1 MHDLLALLAF
11 PFLAAIVFVGMH
23 TWLGLQVLRR
33 KVVFADLALAQLSA
47 LGGTVAVAAGHAPG
61 SLAGFGYALL
71 LTIIGAGFLTLTRQF
86 SRQVSQEAVI
96 GIVYVVATAV
106 TILVVDRSP
115 QGAEHVKRMLVGSI
129 LTVGPEDVLK
139 LAALYGAI
147 GLLHVVLRRPLLAAA
162 HDEAHASGRWT
173 AVWDFVF
180 YCTFGVVVTSSVAI
194 AGVLLVFSFLIIPA
208 VIGFLFS
215 ARMGPA
221 LAVGWGAGTV
231 ASLAGFGVSVAF
243 DLPTG
248 AAMVAA
254 FAAVLLAAAALRVLV
269 VGAPSARRKNRR
281 RAAAAAFALV
291 ALAVF
296 AQGLWLLAFPGSDQP
311 LIAAFESVSGLGPE
325 RFMTPTERTVFGE
338 AGRMEERNRAEVERL
353 RAVERNARWRGAA
366 LSEEDLRRVASFQQS
381 FNEMGR
387 GERFVQDHLRARAR
401 ERQRWWL
408 GLPALAASALALLF
422 LGRTFRRAAPE
433 PATAPS
439 SPMTAPASAA
449 RPPDAAPA

>member
-1 MHDLLALLAF
+1 MQDLVALLAF

-47 LGGTVAVAAGHAPG
+47 LGGTIAVAAGHAPG
-61 SLAGFGYALL
+61 GLAGFSYALL
-71 LTIIGAGFLTLTRQF
+71 LTILGAGLLTLTRRF
-86 SRQVSQEAVI
+86 SRQVGQEAVI
-96 GIVYVVATAV
+96 GIVYVVATALTV
-106 TILVVDRSP
+106 LVVDRSP

-162 HDEAHASGRWT
+162 HDETTPGGRT
-173 AVWDFVF
+173 AFWDFVF

-215 ARMGPA
+215 ARMGAA
-221 LAVGWGAGTV
+221 LAIGWAAGIV
-231 ASLAGFGVSVAF
+231 ASLAGFGVSVAL

-248 AAMVAA
+248 AAMVTA
-254 FAAVLLAAAALRVLV
+254 FAAVLLLAGALRVLF
-269 VGAPSARRKNRR
+269 VGHPAARRTNRL
-281 RAAAAAFALV
+281 RAALTAAASM

-296 AQGLWLLAFPGSDQP
+296 AQGAWLIVSPAGDHP
-311 LIAAFESVSGLGPE
+311 LLAAFEAVSGLGPE
-325 RFMTPTERTVFGE
+325 RFMTAAEQKVYRE
-338 AGRMEERNRAEVERL
+338 AGAVEQRNRGEVERL
-353 RAVERNARWRGAA
+353 RDMEREARWSGQG

-401 ERQRWWL
+401 ERERWWV
-408 GLPALAASALALLF
+408 GVPALALSGAALL
-422 LGRTFRRAAPE
+422 LLWRAAWRRGTRAE
-433 PATAPS
+433 VS
-439 SPMTAPASAA
+439 RA
-449 RPPDAAPA
+449 RPRDDLRDAATKSSIRFG

>member
-254 FAAVLLAAAALRVLV
+254 FAAVLLAAAALRILV
-269 VGAPSARRKNRR
+269 VGAPGARRTNRR

-325 RFMTPTERTVFGE
+325 R
-338 AGRMEERNRAEVERL
+338 
-353 RAVERNARWRGAA
+353 
-366 LSEEDLRRVASFQQS
+366 
-381 FNEMGR
+381 
-387 GERFVQDHLRARAR
+387 
-401 ERQRWWL
+401 
-408 GLPALAASALALLF
+408 
-422 LGRTFRRAAPE
+422 
-433 PATAPS
+433 
-439 SPMTAPASAA
+439 
-449 RPPDAAPA
+449 